1 VVCWGW
7 PFYAG
12 RGLTDDRFPVPYAR
26 AACSLDELVAAALIL
41 YPRYVDPISRIPC
54 EVEEFIAAL
63 AMLPSRRRPRVHSW
77 RPPRQLAKV
86 WRWLA
91 PR

>member
-12 RGLTDDRFPVPYAR
+12 RGLTEDRFPVPYAR
-26 AACSLDELVAAALIL
+26 ADCSLDELVAAALIL
-41 YPRYVDPISRIPC
+41 YPRYVDPVSRIPC

-63 AMLPSRRRPRVHSW
+63 AMLPSEWRPRVHSW
-77 RPPRQLAKV
+77 RPPRQLGRV